1 MELGINSVYTS
12 KRGNI
17 IWGTRTMYS
26 KQSSYF
32 GKTNVMRVCS
42 AILKNIYPI
51 AVETLHT
58 DAASNPITRASLSTM
73 LNSVL
78 DTFIAN
84 QDLHA
89 DSVADCSDSINT
101 DYLTKGGTVLNIIL
115 RLHFIG
121 LVERVSIKIIATD
134 TSVTAEFV

>member
-1 MELGINSVYTS
+1 MLKSLLKILLLIFKFLLKVARIFALELGINSVYTS

-78 DTFIAN
+78 DTFIAGECGVRT
-84 QDLHA
+84 LRA
-89 DSVADCSDSINT
+89 DIH
-101 DYLTKGGTVLNIIL
+101 G
-115 RLHFIG
+115 
-121 LVERVSIKIIATD
+121 
-134 TSVTAEFV
+134 